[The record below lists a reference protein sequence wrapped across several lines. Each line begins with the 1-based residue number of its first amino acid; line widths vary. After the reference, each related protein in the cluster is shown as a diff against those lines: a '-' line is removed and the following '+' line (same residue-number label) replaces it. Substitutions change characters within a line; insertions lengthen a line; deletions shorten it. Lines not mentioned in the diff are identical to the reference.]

1 MVHVTDVGREP
12 AYEGRV
18 AWSKYAA
25 VAGEPA
31 ARRWLSLLDARGK
44 DEKTLDAYGR
54 VVSDFLL
61 FLRVLGVAT
70 CDANEEHVA
79 RYIQSMHGRGP
90 RKPGAARP
98 RALKNATMRQRLTA
112 VRSLYDDLLRR
123 ELVAEH
129 PCPRGVLMRAGRGS
143 VRGMLPRERTVPW
156 IPDEEEW
163 ARFLQAARAEPLR
176 NRVMILFAYEGALRR
191 ETLVGLELGDVDVSN
206 RLVRLRPET
215 MKGGRSGVV
224 VTFSETTARAYA
236 AYLHELKA
244 QAGRST
250 ASTKRVF
257 RSLSDRNYGHPLT
270 GSIWNK
276 IVSNIA
282 HRAGLPR
289 FTPHTFRH
297 LRLTHMAQ
305 AGFEPLEIALYAG
318 HSQIDST
325 MLYVHLGGRDL
336 AAKVAKNMR
345 PMEERVASAF
355 AGSLG

>member
-1 MVHVTDVGREP
+1 MRE
-12 AYEGRV
+12 
-18 AWSKYAA
+18 
-25 VAGEPA
+25 
-31 ARRWLSLLDARGK
+31 
-44 DEKTLDAYGR
+44 
-54 VVSDFLL
+54 
-61 FLRVLGVAT
+61 AT
-70 CDANEEHVA
+70 EEHVA
-79 RYIQSMHGRGP
+79 RYVQHMHGRGP
-90 RKPGAARP
+90 RRLGVAAP

-129 PCPRGVLMRAGRGS
+129 PCPRGVLGLACRGLLA
-143 VRGMLPRERTVPW
+143 RKRTVPW

-163 ARFLQAARAEPLR
+163 ARFLEAARPEPLR

-215 MKGGRSGVV
+215 MKGGRPGVV
-224 VTFSETTARAYA
+224 VTYSETTARAYA
-236 AYLHELKA
+236 PYLRDLKA

-270 GSIWNK
+270 GSSWNK
-276 IVSNIA
+276 IVSRIA
-282 HRAGLPR
+282 GRAGLPG

-297 LRLTHMAQ
+297 LRLTHMAL

-325 MLYVHLGGRDL
+325 MLYVHLSGRDL
-336 AAKVAKNMR
+336 AAKIAKNMR

-355 AGSLG
+355 AGALG